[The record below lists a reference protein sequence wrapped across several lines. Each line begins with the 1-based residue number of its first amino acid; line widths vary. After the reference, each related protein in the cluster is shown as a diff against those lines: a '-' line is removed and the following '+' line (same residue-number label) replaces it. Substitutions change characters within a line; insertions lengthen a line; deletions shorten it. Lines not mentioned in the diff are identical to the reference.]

1 MKVLLRI
8 LLVTGRHERALLMEQ
23 TLTDAH
29 HQVTAVIRPDDD
41 LLLYVQQAHPDAL
54 IIDLVEPT
62 PDILQAL
69 HRLDEQQP
77 LPVVV
82 FADRSDSQAIR
93 MAVKAGVSAYVVDG
107 FRPARVVKVLEAACA
122 RFQEFQAL
130 RGERDR
136 AQAKLAERKNIE
148 RAKGILMRRRALAE
162 EAAFRLLRKMAMDR
176 GRQLAEVAESIITAE
191 ELLAQG

>member
-1 MKVLLRI
+1 MARLRI
-8 LLVTGRHERALLMEQ
+8 LLMTERRERALLLER
-23 TLTDAH
+23 TLAGAH
-29 HQVTAVIRPDDD
+29 HQVSAVIRPDDD

-54 IIDLVEPT
+54 IMDLIEPT
-62 PDILQAL
+62 PDILLAL
-69 HRLDEQQP
+69 RRLDAQQP

-93 MAVKAGVSAYVVDG
+93 TAVKAGVGAYVVDG
-107 FRPARVVKVLEAACA
+107 FQPARVVPVLEAACA

-136 AQAKLAERKNIE
+136 AQAKLAERKSIE

-162 EAAFRLLRKMAMDR
+162 EAAYRLLRKMAMDR
-176 GRQLAEVAESIITAE
+176 GRQLVEVAESIITAE
-191 ELLAQG
+191 EMLAQG

>member
-1 MKVLLRI
+1 MARLRI
-8 LLVTGRHERALLMEQ
+8 LLMTERRERALLLEQ
-23 TLTDAH
+23 TLAGAH
-29 HQVTAVIRPDDD
+29 HQVSAVIRPDDD

-54 IIDLVEPT
+54 IIDLIVPT
-62 PDILQAL
+62 PDILQGL
-69 HRLDEQQP
+69 RRLGEQQP

-107 FRPARVVKVLEAACA
+107 FQPARVVPVLEAACA

-136 AQAKLAERKNIE
+136 AQTKLAERKSIE

-162 EAAFRLLRKMAMDR
+162 EPAYRLLRKMAMDR

-191 ELLAQG
+191 EMLAQG